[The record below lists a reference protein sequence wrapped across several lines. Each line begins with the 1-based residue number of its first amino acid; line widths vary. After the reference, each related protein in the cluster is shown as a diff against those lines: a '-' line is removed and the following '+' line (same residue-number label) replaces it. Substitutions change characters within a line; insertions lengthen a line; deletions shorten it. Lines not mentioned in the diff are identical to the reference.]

1 MTSTLIVHSGASHV
15 TRQELRGI
23 ATPPSTPTHAP
34 IAHADLVKLIES
46 ALGDGGYSIVRE
58 QYAVMSKGLT
68 LFGLL
73 DLQNGKA
80 PREGAGYAV
89 GFRHANNKH
98 MALSIVGGYRV
109 FICDNMALTGDRK
122 VFSHPHRHGV
132 INRLDTSLRQFFGQ
146 SLPEQFAVI
155 EDRFRRW
162 EREDLYDDDA
172 RVLIYRAL
180 ETGVIPARLRADVH
194 TAYFDAD
201 ALQYADCAP
210 RTKLGLHNAFT
221 RGLKAL
227 NPAPA
232 YESQISLTRLF
243 G

>member
-1 MTSTLIVHSGASHV
+1 MTSTLIVHSGASYV

-23 ATPPSTPTHAP
+23 ATPPSTATHAP
-34 IAHADLVKLIES
+34 IAHADLVKLIER
-46 ALGDGGYSIVRE
+46 ALADAHYHIVRE

-80 PREGAGYAV
+80 PREGTGYAV

-109 FICDNMALTGDRK
+109 FLCDNLAMVGDQK
-122 VFSHPHRHGV
+122 IFSHPHRHGV
-132 INRLDTSLRQFFGQ
+132 INRLDTSLRRFFSD
-146 SLPEQFAVI
+146 SLAEQYAIV
-155 EDRFRRW
+155 ESRFQQW
-162 EREDLYDDDA
+162 ERAELFDDDA
-172 RVLIYRAL
+172 RVLIYRAM
-180 ETGVIPARLRADVH
+180 ETGIIPARLRADIH
-194 TAYFDAD
+194 TNYFDAD

-210 RTKLGLHNAFT
+210 RNKLGLVNAFT
-221 RGLKAL
+221 RAFKGLNA
-227 NPAPA
+227 APA
-232 YESQISLTRLF
+232 YEANVSLTRLF